1 MKPTRLILAG
11 VLATLCA
18 GFATAQQAP
27 QSETI
32 AFSHKIP
39 VKWSYVLP
47 KEVWTPVSNGI
58 NIVHAGGNIF
68 AAEVQGSALAV
79 DTNGDGKVDD
89 KAKGISAELALK
101 SKSTDGKPLHYGLR
115 LTKTGEAWSYAAGGA
130 MVGKAHGETISVI
143 DQNNNGNYND
153 YGVDAMLVGNGDAAA
168 FLSRVVNLDG
178 ELFNFEITADGT
190 SATLSAW
197 TGETGLLDV
206 RNGFEGKGD
215 IKAVVVSNERG
226 DMSFNAAAAKKSLKV
241 PAGNWVITSGLV
253 TNGTESV
260 RLAQGNMAVIAVG
273 KDECTEMAWGGP
285 INIDFQ
291 YTITGDKLTVPY
303 NLKYYGRSGEEY
315 RNFLPDATSPQI
327 VVLDRKK
334 RILLSTSRF
343 PGC

>member
-1 MKPTRLILAG
+1 MKPTKVLLAAVLAG
-11 VLATLCA
+11 VFANLASA
-18 GFATAQQAP
+18 QAP

-39 VKWSYVLP
+39 TKWEYVLP
-47 KEVWTPVSNGI
+47 KETWTPVSNGI
-58 NIVHAGGNIF
+58 NIAHAGGAAF

-101 SKSTDGKPLHYGLR
+101 AKGVGGRTLSYGIR
-115 LTKTGEAWSYAAGGA
+115 LVKKGEAWSYAAGGA
-130 MVGKAHGETISVI
+130 MVGKARGETIAVI

-153 YGVDAMLVGNGDAAA
+153 YGTDAMVVGGGEAAA
-168 FLSRVVNLDG
+168 FLSRVVNLGGD
-178 ELFNFEITADGT
+178 LFNFEINADGS
-190 SATLSAW
+190 SATLTAW
-197 TGETGLLDV
+197 EGEAGVLDV
-206 RNGFEGKGD
+206 RKGFEGKGD

-226 DMSFNAAAAKKSLKV
+226 DVSFNAASTKKGLKI

-253 TNGTESV
+253 CQGSESV
-260 RLAQGNMAVIAVG
+260 RMAQGNMAAIAVS
-273 KDECTEMAWGGP
+273 KDANTEMSWGGP
-285 INIDFQ
+285 ISIDFQ
-291 YTITGDKLTVPY
+291 YAINGDKLTVPY

-315 RNFLPDATSPQI
+315 REFLPDATSPQI
-327 VVLDRKK
+327 VVMDKKK